1 MENKFVRWVFKNLP
15 AFYLGAALVSGAMLI
30 LTSGKTVRDD
40 SFNGLAIVMGA
51 VLLEALMLAVYKLTE
66 NKSKLFLRGICFALY
81 GLIGLGLI
89 VSVIF
94 MKQELMSDLVNF
106 HHAAENFIETGE
118 WSRFSYFSHYPFQKG
133 WLSVILLL
141 YKIEN
146 ALGIEDL
153 RTLPLAL
160 DAVMLFFSAVFSAK
174 IAEKLINLR
183 ASVTVLL
190 LFAVNPIYYI
200 LASCY
205 YTFIPGLFFTLL
217 VIFLSLY
224 ENPFLSVLMG
234 FCAAVG
240 YEMRATVLIA
250 FVAVILYRLFKH
262 EKGFWKVI
270 LLSVLGFIVA
280 YLIFGKIIDSMNF
293 ESTTISY
300 AFTHWLVIGTTGT
313 GSFNADVVKFDAK
326 FETSHDMIV
335 GDLKYIADFY
345 NKKGASYGFW
355 LWNHKLSKLLGEA
368 TPNIVISNSTS
379 TDKNIL
385 WRYLSGNE
393 KLFAEYLCQIL
404 RLVTLFNAIIAVVKV
419 IRNRMDKIYPVFIFM
434 FGYLLFYTFWE
445 CTPRY
450 FLPALPVFGI
460 LSVYGM
466 SALSEKTQ
474 VLFESK
480 KGTKLKVRSVCAVL
494 LAVCLVSFEG
504 VIAANLGGL
513 TEETEKT
520 YVAASDK
527 FDVKHNNN
535 EKAELLENSP
545 VTQSFT
551 AYRDFDEIELK
562 FDTEGSDDKNTYLF
576 ELLDERGNVIR
587 EKAFKNENIS
597 DNILNI
603 SLDAVTVEKSEKYTI
618 RVSVGEKFGKCISA
632 FGNNITGGN
641 RRVYFGGKAGGEG
654 YNFNQIYFVAKRIVT
669 EPYYPKAFVF
679 AVMAA
684 VLLFGLVPIINLA
697 FRFKNGA
704 VGENT

>member
-15 AFYLGAALVSGAMLI
+15 AFYLGAALVSGAVLI

-66 NKSKLFLRGICFALY
+66 NKSKSFLRGICFALY
-81 GLIGLGLI
+81 GFIGLGLI

-106 HHAAENFIETGE
+106 HHAADNFIETGE

-190 LFAVNPIYYI
+190 IFAVNPIYYI

-270 LLSVLGFIVA
+270 LLSVLGFIVG

-293 ESTTISY
+293 ESTTIPY
-300 AFTHWLVIGTTGT
+300 AFTHWLVIGMTGK
-313 GSFNADVVKFDAK
+313 GLFNADVVKFDAK

-393 KLFAEYLCQIL
+393 KLFTEYLCQIL

-419 IRNRMDKIYPVFIFM
+419 IRNRMDKIYPVF
-434 FGYLLFYTFWE
+434 
-445 CTPRY
+445 
-450 FLPALPVFGI
+450 GI

-480 KGTKLKVRSVCAVL
+480 AGTKLKARSVCAVL

-576 ELLDERGNVIR
+576 ELLDENGNIIR
-587 EKAFKNENIS
+587 EKTFKNENIS

-603 SLDAVTVEKSEKYTI
+603 SLDEVSVERIEKFTV
-618 RVSVGEKFGKCISA
+618 RVSVGEKFGKCISV
-632 FGNNITGGN
+632 FGNNTTDGN
-641 RRVYFGGKAGGEG
+641 RRVYFDGKAGGEG
-654 YNFNQIYFVAKRIVT
+654 YNFNQIYFVAKKSVT

-679 AVMAA
+679 AMMAA

-704 VGENT
+704 VGKNT